1 MNSPASLLI
10 ERLNGVKETGRGK
23 WQAVCPSHDDKHPS
37 LNIKERDDGALL
49 LKCWAGCSA
58 DEIVSTVGLELADL
72 FPKSDNFDQTRAPR
86 REMRPWS
93 ALDVLRALTHE
104 VSIVAVCA
112 GRLNSAGLTPEDA
125 ARLSLAT
132 QRLWAAGQAVNV

>member
-1 MNSPASLLI
+1 MNSPAGLLI
-10 ERLNGVKETGRGK
+10 ARLNGVKETGRGK

-58 DEIVSTVGLELADL
+58 GEIVSAVGLELADL

-104 VSIVAVCA
+104 VTIVAVCA

>member
-1 MNSPASLLI
+1 MNSPAEKMLSHLVW
-10 ERLNGVKETGRGK
+10 VKQTGAGK
-23 WQAVCPSHDDKHPS
+23 WQAVCPAHDDKHPS

-58 DEIVSTVGLELADL
+58 AEIVSAVGLELSDL
-72 FPKSDNFDQTRAPR
+72 FPKSENFDQTRAPR
-86 REMRPWS
+86 REIRPWS

-104 VSIVAVCA
+104 VTIVAVCA

>member
-104 VSIVAVCA
+104 VTIVAVCA

>member
-10 ERLNGVKETGRGK
+10 ARLNGAKETGRGK

-58 DEIVSTVGLELADL
+58 AEIVSAVGLELSDL

-104 VSIVAVCA
+104 VTIVAVCA

>member
-10 ERLNGVKETGRGK
+10 ARLNGAKETGRGK

-58 DEIVSTVGLELADL
+58 AEIVSAVGLELADL
-72 FPKSDNFDQTRAPR
+72 FPKSERFDQTRAPR

-93 ALDVLRALTHE
+93 ALDVLRALMHE
-104 VSIVAVCA
+104 VTVVAVCA
-112 GRLNSAGLTPEDA
+112 GRLNNAGLTPEDS
-125 ARLSLAT
+125 ARLALAT

>member
-10 ERLNGVKETGRGK
+10 ARLNGVKETGRGK

-58 DEIVSTVGLELADL
+58 GEIVSAVGLELADL

-104 VSIVAVCA
+104 VTIVAVCA